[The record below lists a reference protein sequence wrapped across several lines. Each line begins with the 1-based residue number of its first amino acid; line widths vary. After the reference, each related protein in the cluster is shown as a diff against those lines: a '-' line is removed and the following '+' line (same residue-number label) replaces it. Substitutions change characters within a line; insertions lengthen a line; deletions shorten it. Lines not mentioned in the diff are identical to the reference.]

1 MAIPKRLTKLAGYV
15 ATSTRHFPYTE
26 APSSSSHP
34 PAGLVESITDPL
46 GNVTVYV
53 YNANGNPTS
62 ITYADGTADEATEDF
77 HYGALGLVD
86 YHDDELN
93 RRTYLSYDP
102 IGRLTELKL
111 PSPGGGAGSPVIQYL
126 HNRLDYLTVQ
136 IDPLDRVTE
145 YGYDSRGRQTI
156 ERRVNGLTVLS
167 SSTMEYD
174 DLGF

>member
-1 MAIPKRLTKLAGYV
+1 MDAVRRGPLESVGPTSRMAIRKRLTKLAGYV

-102 IGRLTELKL
+102 DTRPRPDCL
-111 PSPGGGAGSPVIQYL
+111 A
-126 HNRLDYLTVQ
+126 HRNRTWSCCSM
-136 IDPLDRVTE
+136 DPL
-145 YGYDSRGRQTI
+145 S
-156 ERRVNGLTVLS
+156 
-167 SSTMEYD
+167 
-174 DLGF
+174 